1 MNTLSKSL
9 SQERIHRL
17 IILEH
22 FEDIESI
29 IRFYDENT
37 LVVAFSI
44 GLVEILQAKGI
55 NAIAVT
61 EFYDQEELLR
71 EYPEVQAIVER
82 VCYRLNEMLL
92 NQGLINNN
100 LNYGLIWFYSF
111 KCLIDQVWF
120 YCFALDRIFN
130 QFKFDVCFIKEK
142 EKVKIVDGTLMPSS
156 PCLTLLVVD
165 LACLFQ
171 FKLIYFKSNCSNR
184 KEIDVKL
191 NEKKRLIVVY
201 VKRVLYKI
209 IFLKNQLREILFRF
223 FLDGFF
229 KSRISI
235 AVFDSH
241 EINSFSEKSKFHFKI
256 INFPALGKVIEKQM
270 NIDCRGIIEGLVSA
284 LISEKHFPWFF
295 SKTVL
300 IEVFSVFILEVLQKR
315 EVYEKGFLQY
325 KTIIEKE
332 RPELILNHTCV
343 SFSPETSICQ
353 QLASAMNIPYA
364 IWMHGGYG
372 ANFYFPG
379 YVASDFKFSNIHFV
393 YGQVVADCVNSKN
406 SILRSL
412 YPYKKYQIHVFGS
425 PYHHQS
431 FLKFKKSTKI
441 KKQKKRITLAL
452 SNIHDHNSYYLG
464 FDKNHDYFRNWSEH
478 LAIIR
483 LLSEYQEE
491 YEIIIK
497 DYPNSTKKEMWREA
511 IKLFGGAGIKYIT
524 NDVNYMDLVIN
535 SDLLIFT
542 WVSTSLFQGLLCE
555 ADIFLLD
562 DTPMFDTVYQKLKD
576 NVFFSD
582 STKIFLSM
590 LKKYLDEGRFYQKKK
605 IELKNYFIEMLSDSE
620 MKKRFEFV
628 IYSARNHSIDLNPMK
643 IL

>member
-1 MNTLSKSL
+1 MNILNKNL
-9 SQERIHRL
+9 NQEKIHKL

-29 IRFYDENT
+29 IKLYDDNT

-55 NAIAVT
+55 SATAVT
-61 EFYDQEELLR
+61 EFYEQEELLR
-71 EYPEVQAIVER
+71 EYPEVQAIAER
-82 VCYRLNEMLL
+82 ACYKLNEMLL

-100 LNYGLIWFYSF
+100 LNYGLICFYSF

-120 YCFALDRIFN
+120 YCFILDRIFN
-130 QFKFDVCFIKEK
+130 QFKIDVCFIKEK
-142 EKVKIVDGTLMPSS
+142 EKVEIVDGKLTPSS
-156 PCLTLLVVD
+156 PCLTLLVMN

-171 FKLIYFKSNCSNR
+171 FKLICFKSNCSNR

-191 NEKKRLIVVY
+191 NKKKRLIVTY
-201 VKRVLYKI
+201 LKRVLYKI
-209 IFLKNQLREILFRF
+209 IFLKNQLKETLFRF

-229 KSRISI
+229 KSRVSI

-241 EINSFSEKSKFHFKI
+241 EINSLSERSKLHFKI
-256 INFPALGKVIEKQM
+256 INLPALSKVMKKKT
-270 NIDCRGIIEGLVSA
+270 NIDCRGIVEDLVSG
-284 LISEKHFPWFF
+284 LIFEKHFPWFF
-295 SKTVL
+295 SKTAL
-300 IEVFSVFILEVLQKR
+300 IEIFPIFILDLLRKR
-315 EVYEKGFLQY
+315 EIYEKGFLQY

-332 RPELILNHTCV
+332 RPALILNQTCV
-343 SFSPETSICQ
+343 SFPPETSICQ

-372 ANFYFPG
+372 ANFYLPG
-379 YVASDFKFSNIHFV
+379 YAASDFKFSDIHFI
-393 YGQVVADCVNSKN
+393 YGQVVADCVNSKS
-406 SILRSL
+406 SILRIL
-412 YPYKKYQIHVFGS
+412 YPHKKYQIHVVGS

-431 FLKFKKSTKI
+431 FLRFKKLKKI
-441 KKQKKRITLAL
+441 KKQKKKITLVL

-483 LLSEYQEE
+483 LLGEYQEE

-497 DYPNSTKKEMWREA
+497 DYPNSTKNEMWRKA
-511 IKLFGGAGIKYIT
+511 IRLFGGAGIKYIT
-524 NDVNYMDLVIN
+524 NDLSYMELVIN